1 MSELVIFSLLVTG
14 YFVVANTIYLVQML
28 VAWRAVRHRL
38 RSIALEDFRD
48 IRESGLAPPIS
59 IVVPAHNEGKTILES
74 VRSLLALRY
83 PRLELVVVN
92 DGSDDDTLEL
102 LIAEFGLRL
111 TPRVYWQ
118 RIRSKPV
125 RGIYWSPAYPALW
138 VLDKVNGRK
147 ADAVNAGINLA
158 STPYVCVVDGDSVL
172 EGDAMAAIMNAV
184 LPHAAETVA
193 AGGTVRIAN
202 GCEIRRDTGV
212 LSVGM
217 PRSWLGISQVV
228 EYLRAFLFGRMAW
241 SELGSL
247 MIVSGAFGV
256 FRKDVLVEIGG
267 FRHDTVGED
276 MDVVVRMHRHL
287 RAARRPYRVAF
298 VPDPVCWTECPETLD
313 GLRHQRQRW
322 QRGLG
327 ETLDHNREM
336 LANRRFGRI
345 GLWAMPYLMGFEYLA
360 PLLEVA
366 GFVILPVGWALGLL
380 DHSHF
385 LLFVGAAL
393 LYGLCLSL
401 ATLLLEELSFRRYRE
416 PRHLRRLAA
425 AAVLENLGLRQL
437 NSWWRLVALLTW
449 RGRPQ
454 TWKSAPRQGFDGV
467 AARASARQ
475 LGTTASG

>member
-1 MSELVIFSLLVTG
+1 VSELAYFSLLVTG
-14 YFVVANTIYLVQML
+14 YFVAVNTIYLLQML
-28 VAWRAVRHRL
+28 VAWRAVRRRL
-38 RSIALEDFRD
+38 RTIALEDFRD
-48 IRESGLAPPIS
+48 MRESGLAPPIS
-59 IVVPAHNEGKTILES
+59 IVVPAYNEGRTILES
-74 VRSLLALRY
+74 VHSLLALRY
-83 PRLELVVVN
+83 PKLEVVVVN
-92 DGSDDDTLEL
+92 DGSGDDTLEL

-125 RGIYWSPAYPALW
+125 RGIYWSPAYPGLW
-138 VLDKVNGRK
+138 VLDKENGRK

-158 STPYVCVVDGDSVL
+158 SAPYVCVMDGDSVL

-184 LPHAAETVA
+184 LPCPAETVA

-202 GCEIRRDTGV
+202 GCAVGRAGVIR
-212 LSVGM
+212 VGT
-217 PRSWLGISQVV
+217 PGSFLGTSQVL

-241 SELGSL
+241 SEMESL

-256 FRKDVLVEIGG
+256 FRKDVVVEIGG

-276 MDVVVRMHRHL
+276 IDLVVRMHRHL
-287 RAARRPYRVAF
+287 RVAGRPYRVAF
-298 VPDPVCWTECPETLD
+298 VPDPVCWTECPETLG
-313 GLRHQRQRW
+313 GLRNQRERW

-345 GLWAMPYLMGFEYLA
+345 GLLAMPYLMVFEYLA
-360 PLLEVA
+360 PLIEVA

-380 DHSHF
+380 DGSLF
-385 LLFVGAAL
+385 LLFLGAGL
-393 LYGLCLSL
+393 GYGLCLSL

-416 PRHLRRLAA
+416 SRDLLRLAG
-425 AAVLENLGLRQL
+425 AAVLENFGLRQL
-437 NSWWRLVALLTW
+437 QSWWRLVALLTW

-454 TWKSAPRQGFDGV
+454 TWRSAPRQGFHTV
-467 AARASARQ
+467 PPPPAAGRA
-475 LGTTASG
+475 